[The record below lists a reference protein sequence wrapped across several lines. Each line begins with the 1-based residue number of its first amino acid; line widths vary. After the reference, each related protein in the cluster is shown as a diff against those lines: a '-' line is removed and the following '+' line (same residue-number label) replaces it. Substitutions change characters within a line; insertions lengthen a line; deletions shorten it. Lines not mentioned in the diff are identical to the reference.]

1 MARNSVKILEK
12 DFSDMK
18 SGDKMLIASPEM
30 IASYV
35 SKIPK
40 GETVTPRQ
48 MRLDLAKQHHA
59 DNSCPVSTG
68 IFCAWLLNNPLTAK
82 SFLKPASFPFW
93 RMIDEKHPIIEKLGL
108 CAKQIKAMR
117 EQERQATRHM
127 ISD

>member
-12 DFSDMK
+12 NFSDMK
-18 SGDKMLIASPEM
+18 AGDKMLIASPEM
-30 IASYV
+30 ITSYI

-68 IFCAWLLNNPLTAK
+68 IFLRMAIKQSLDRQQ
-82 SFLKPASFPFW
+82 LKPASFPFW
-93 RMIDEKHPIIEKLGL
+93 RIIDEKHPIVEKLGL

-117 EQERQATRHM
+117 EQEWQATRHM

>member
-12 DFSDMK
+12 NFSDMK
-18 SGDKMLIASPEM
+18 AGDKMLIASPEM
-30 IASYV
+30 ITSYI

-68 IFCAWLLNNPLTAK
+68 IFLRMAIEQSLDGQQ
-82 SFLKPASFPFW
+82 LKPASFPFW
-93 RMIDEKHPIIEKLGL
+93 RIIDEKHPIVEKLGL
-108 CAKQIKAMR
+108 CAKQIKEMR
-117 EQERQATRHM
+117 EQEWQATRHM